1 MTGPQSMNWQAN
13 QRVERSLAIRTSSP
27 SFPELCLVAAIADLT
42 LVALIP
48 IFLASAVLVWWTG
61 TRLTGLVDQVARR
74 LGMGQAF
81 AGMVLLG
88 GITSLPELAAVSTSS
103 LSGNA
108 TLAVNNL
115 LGSAALNVLL
125 LVFADVVFGRDA
137 LTRVAAQP
145 GTLMQG
151 VLGMMLLAAVAGV
164 VLWGDVS
171 LGPVGAGSV
180 VVAVLCLLA
189 MRISSGF
196 ERRDVWRRVDDEG
209 DEPNEDADP
218 ERSLPRMLVA
228 LALLAIT
235 ILAAGAMLALSAE
248 GIAEQAGLSSGM
260 VGFLLVALATSLPEL
275 SSVTAAVRAGRYEL
289 AVGDIFGTNL
299 FNLTLLAL
307 ADLLSSAPEPV
318 LAAAGTFEV
327 LGALVALLMTGAFVV
342 GLLERKDK
350 TVLRMGYDAVAAL
363 LIFVGGIAVMAP
375 LAP

>member
-1 MTGPQSMNWQAN
+1 MACKLQILPNREEPPLT
-13 QRVERSLAIRTSSP
+13 
-27 SFPELCLVAAIADLT
+27 AAISTLPLT
-42 LVALIP
+42 ALIP
-48 IFLASAVLVWWTG
+48 IFLGAAGIVWWTG
-61 TRLTGLVDQVARR
+61 TRLTGLVDQLARR

-88 GITSLPELAAVSTSS
+88 GITSLPELAAVSTASV
-103 LSGNA
+103 SGDA

-164 VLWGDVS
+164 VLWGDVP
-171 LGPVGAGSV
+171 LGPVGAGSMV
-180 VVAVLCLLA
+180 IAVLCLLA

-196 ERRDVWRRVDDEG
+196 ERRDVWRRVDEDD
-209 DEPNEDADP
+209 DEPDEDADT
-218 ERSLPRMLVA
+218 ERPLARMLMA
-228 LALLAIT
+228 LAALAAT
-235 ILAAGAMLALSAE
+235 ILAAGALLALSAE

-299 FNLTLLAL
+299 FNLTLLAV
-307 ADLLSSAPEPV
+307 ADLLSAGEKPV
-318 LAAAGTFEV
+318 LEAAGTFEV

-342 GLLERKDK
+342 GLLERKDR
-350 TVLRMGYDAVAAL
+350 TVLRMGYDAMAAL
-363 LIFVGGIAVMAP
+363 LVFAGGIAIMAP